1 MVDHWL
7 SMDGIQIFG
16 IVVFI
21 TGIAAILANT
31 VGVIIALAFIPTN
44 VFIIGLGLAVIGLV
58 LIWNQ
63 VGDLKPGS
71 T

>member
-1 MVDHWL
+1 
-7 SMDGIQIFG
+7 MDGIQIFG

-21 TGIAAILANT
+21 TGIAVILANT
-31 VGVIIALAFIPTN
+31 VGVIIALAFIPPN